1 LIIDVNLRPGEKKKI
16 YVFDGDTA
24 DGLAENFSKENS
36 LDNDTKNKL
45 KVLIQNH
52 MSKLL
57 MRIEEEN
64 QSLISEQSANIL

>member
-1 LIIDVNLRPGEKKKI
+1 MDWRKISQRIIVIDKFNL
-16 YVFDGDTA
+16 A
-24 DGLAENFSKENS
+24 

-64 QSLISEQSANIL
+64 QSISSEKSLNF

>member
-1 LIIDVNLRPGEKKKI
+1 MVILLMDWRKISQRIIVIDKFNL
-16 YVFDGDTA
+16 A
-24 DGLAENFSKENS
+24 

-64 QSLISEQSANIL
+64 QSISSEKSLNF